1 MRLWFD
7 MSVINTLQKIQ
18 LLFFK
23 PSLAKVELSL
33 LPEPKIKNWE
43 LLIAAILLTLL
54 CYGLYDFIRYQT
66 RLNQTSFKL
75 SELNF
80 QQDTLKNKTEALS
93 SEESAA
99 LVDAIDKLGYAWD
112 HVFKA
117 LEAAKMPEV
126 SILELSPNVQ
136 VKQID
141 IVAQTTSLQL
151 MLEYIKKLKSVPFV
165 SRVVLNSDELQD
177 SQQQPVLF
185 HITLAWY

>member
-7 MSVINTLQKIQ
+7 MSMINTLQKIQ

-23 PSLAKVELSL
+23 PSLSKVDLSL

-43 LLIAAILLTLL
+43 LLTATALLTLL

-80 QQDTLKNKTEALS
+80 QQDTFKNKAEALS
-93 SEESAA
+93 PEESAA
-99 LVDAIDKLGYAWD
+99 LVDAIDRLHYAWD

-141 IVAQTTSLQL
+141 IVAQTTSLQM